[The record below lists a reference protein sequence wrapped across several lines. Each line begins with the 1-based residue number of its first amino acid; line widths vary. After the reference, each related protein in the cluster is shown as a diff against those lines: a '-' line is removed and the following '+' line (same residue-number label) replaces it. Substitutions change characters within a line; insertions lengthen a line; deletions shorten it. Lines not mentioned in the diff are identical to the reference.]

1 MLGGQGAFGNVV
13 KGNVVEKDY
22 LERLIITEY
31 PLNSTELLCFRG
43 LTNSV
48 SSDKRSL
55 GGCLADRFRRSK
67 LAIQPLQVGKTVP
80 ATWSFNEANPSDI
93 ESEVTQ
99 VEQFN
104 NDRLRLESSLVREVI
119 QNSMD
124 AQDKSEPVLVSF
136 AVKELDEIGTA
147 KLRHL
152 GKILKPLE
160 PHLEAGDIEMP
171 RDRKVRL
178 LCIED
183 FNTKGLTGSFKEK
196 DGENFSNFWRIMGK
210 SFKSRGQG
218 GRRGLGKL
226 VFAASSKLNTFFGV
240 TRRKEDNNLFAMG
253 HAILRNHVIG
263 KTEYKPHGVWH
274 NGRTDDYK
282 KLQLPTSE
290 NDDLYA
296 LQFISS
302 FKRKTEPGLTIIIPY
317 LKEGITPQ
325 NIVDNVLKNYYFS
338 ILSNKL
344 VVKVDDIVIDADSF
358 EQVYK
363 NSTNVRNTIPLDF
376 VLSVRDAIRHKTT
389 AIRSNL
395 IDSSTI
401 DTNKIPELLYS
412 RHQIVVMRE
421 KFNNNEVVHVV
432 VPIELYRKDGE
443 TKFRG
448 EFNLFLQSLRKD
460 NSAFKFFARGPII
473 LTDESKKFKGNC
485 LAGLIAEADDEVANF
500 LGDAENPAHTEWSSE
515 ALLLK
520 KNWKYEKPPLMIIR
534 RSLKDLYNLIAKP
547 EESKDNDLLS
557 EFFSLPREQP
567 DVEEGGNGT
576 GSENGKPAN
585 PPPPSPPPVDLGF
598 EIAEHSNGF
607 EIRPDEGSKSQK
619 VPKIIRIEMAYG
631 RIGGNALRH
640 FSELDFNL
648 NDQES
653 SIEVKSVQ
661 ANINIVEAN
670 VIELDITG
678 SDYYL
683 NVMLKDRDRYRDL
696 FVRARV
702 TEWTM

>member
-1 MLGGQGAFGNVV
+1 M
-13 KGNVVEKDY
+13 
-22 LERLIITEY
+22 
-31 PLNSTELLCFRG
+31 
-43 LTNSV
+43 
-48 SSDKRSL
+48 
-55 GGCLADRFRRSK
+55 
-67 LAIQPLQVGKTVP
+67 P
-80 ATWSFNEANPSDI
+80 ATWSFNKSNPSDI

-124 AQDKSEPVLVSF
+124 ARDKSGPVRVSF
-136 AVKELDEIGTA
+136 AVKELDEMGSA
-147 KLRHL
+147 KIRDL

-160 PHLEAGDIEMP
+160 PHLEAADIEMP
-171 RDRKVRL
+171 KDKNVRL

-183 FNTKGLTGSFKEK
+183 FNTEGLTGSFKEK

-210 SFKSRGQG
+210 SFKSRGKG

-240 TRRKEDNNLFAMG
+240 TRRKDDNDLFAMG
-253 HAILRNHVIG
+253 HAILRNHMIG

-282 KLQLPTSE
+282 ELQLPTSE
-290 NDDLYA
+290 NNDLYT

-302 FKRKTEPGLTIIIPY
+302 FKRKTEPGLTIIIPH
-317 LKEGITPQ
+317 LKESITPQ
-325 NIVDNVLKNYYFS
+325 NIVDNVLNNYYFS
-338 ILSNKL
+338 ILSNQL
-344 VVKVDDIVIDADSF
+344 VVTVNDIEIGADNF
-358 EQVYK
+358 EHIYN
-363 NSTNVRNTIPLDF
+363 NSINVRNTIPLDF
-376 VLSVRDAIRHKTT
+376 VSSVRDALKYKTP

-395 IDSSTI
+395 IDSKTI

-412 RHQIVVMRE
+412 RTQIVSMRE
-421 KFNNNEVVHVV
+421 RFKNNEIVHVV
-432 VPIELYRKDGE
+432 VPIELYSKDEE
-443 TKFRG
+443 TKFSG
-448 EFNLFLQSLRKD
+448 EFNLFLQSLRED
-460 NSAFKFFARGPII
+460 DTAFKFFARGPI
-473 LTDESKKFKGNC
+473 LLPDESKKFKGNC
-485 LAGLIAEADDEVANF
+485 LAGLVAEADDAVATF

-534 RSLKDLYNLIAKP
+534 RSLKDLFNLIAKP

-557 EFFSLPREQP
+557 EFFSLQREQS
-567 DVEEGGNGT
+567 DVETGRSGT
-576 GSENGKPAN
+576 GSDNGL
-585 PPPPSPPPVDLGF
+585 PPSPPSPPSIPQDLGF
-598 EIAEHSNGF
+598 EIVEQKDGF
-607 EIRPDEGSKSQK
+607 ELRPDYESKSQK

-648 NDQES
+648 KDKDT
-653 SIEVKSVQ
+653 SIDVQ
-661 ANINIVEAN
+661 SAQAKINIVEAN

-678 SDYYL
+678 SDYHL
-683 NVMLKDRDRYRDL
+683 NVMLKDKNRDL
-696 FVRARV
+696 FVKASV